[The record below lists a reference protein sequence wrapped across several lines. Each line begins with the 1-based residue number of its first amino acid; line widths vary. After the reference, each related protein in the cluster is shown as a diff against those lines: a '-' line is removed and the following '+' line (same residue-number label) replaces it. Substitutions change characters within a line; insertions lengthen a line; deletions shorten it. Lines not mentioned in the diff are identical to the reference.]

1 MATVQKRSRQ
11 SRALDML
18 EAQLKSGV
26 KTEKKTK
33 DVKVPLT
40 DSDRRRLEKEI
51 EILKSKLV

>member
-1 MATVQKRSRQ
+1 MATVAKRSRQ
-11 SRALDML
+11 SRVYDML

-40 DSDRRRLEKEI
+40 DSDRRRIEKEM
-51 EILKSKLV
+51 EVLKSKLV

>member
-40 DSDRRRLEKEI
+40 DSDRRRIEKEM
-51 EILKSKLV
+51 EVLKSKLV

>member
-1 MATVQKRSRQ
+1 MATVAKRSRQ
-11 SRALDML
+11 SRVYDML

-40 DSDRRRLEKEI
+40 DSDKKRIEKEM
-51 EILKSKLV
+51 EVLKSKLV